1 MWSSNIKVFL
11 EQSHIDCFLS
21 SNWVIWW
28 VARHHM
34 AQKTQNIY
42 CPVHSREDSADSC
55 LNNHLLSIIPSLC
68 RVQGGKDY
76 LWLPFLK
83 NNNGATFS
91 EKSNQF
97 NKMNVLR
104 TCLLELM
111 GVLESSFTLG
121 RNSGQALG
129 WIPLTKHSPH
139 CLLQSPPDGAA
150 NYHRIQTCGY
160 PRQKVCVFPGWE
172 EGPPKLTWSLLGT
185 QFLTTLLF
193 FQTTVLLALRALRKH
208 NKPQDFTEVFWISS
222 YLRKGLCLCPSALL
236 SPRTSSKSQNLLSF
250 LLTPFHLDLSHQRP
264 SLPQEASKVRRKLCH
279 VAIWFFASMIIL
291 FKGNHVK
298 WTSR

>member
-1 MWSSNIKVFL
+1 MSCKTPYGSEDPKYLLSSPFQRGL
-11 EQSHIDCFLS
+11 CWFLS
-21 SNWVIWW
+21 KQSP
-28 VARHHM
+28 A
-34 AQKTQNIY
+34 
-42 CPVHSREDSADSC
+42 
-55 LNNHLLSIIPSLC
+55 LNNTIPLPGS
-68 RVQGGKDY
+68 RRQG
-76 LWLPFLK
+76 LFMPFWK

-172 EGPPKLTWSLLGT
+172 EGPPKLTWSL
-185 QFLTTLLF
+185 
-193 FQTTVLLALRALRKH
+193 
-208 NKPQDFTEVFWISS
+208 
-222 YLRKGLCLCPSALL
+222 
-236 SPRTSSKSQNLLSF
+236 
-250 LLTPFHLDLSHQRP
+250 
-264 SLPQEASKVRRKLCH
+264 
-279 VAIWFFASMIIL
+279 
-291 FKGNHVK
+291 
-298 WTSR
+298 